1 MSEYLTEEEQVERLK
16 QWWKENGR
24 SIVAGVVI
32 GLGVFGSWKGWQSYE
47 LGQAESGSVAFDS
60 FQTLVQQN
68 DLPAMLTAE
77 DSLRKTYGGS
87 AYADLASFATA
98 QALTNAGRLDE
109 AATRLRAVRDKGT
122 NTAMRELARIHL
134 ARVLLAQESFAE
146 ANTLLKAEAPPAFL
160 GEIEMLRGDLARMQN
175 DDEGARAAYE
185 RALASDG
192 ADREWLELM
201 IQNLSGGSAG

>member
-32 GLGVFGSWKGWQSYE
+32 GLGIFGSWKGWQSYE

-60 FQTLVQQN
+60 FQNLVREN

-77 DSLRKTYGGS
+77 DSLRKTYDGS

-98 QALTNAGRLDE
+98 RELTNAGRLED
-109 AATRLRAVRDKGT
+109 AATRLRAVHVNGT
-122 NTAMRELARIHL
+122 NTAMRELARVHL
-134 ARVLLAQESFAE
+134 ARVLLAQESYAE
-146 ANTLLKAEAPPAFL
+146 AETLLQAEASPAFL
-160 GEIEMLRGDLARMQN
+160 GEIELLRGDLARLQN
-175 DDEGARAAYE
+175 DEAGARAAYE
-185 RALASDG
+185 RALAADG